1 MLFSESEL
9 PLVRIFD
16 DPRMRRCTGLIY
28 LGQTADL
35 STVETKDQFLRN
47 YILGL
52 SSPLSSLRLQGLLC
66 QDPPLG
72 FPVHLLQP
80 GDHILIKTWKED
92 KLEPPWEGP
101 FQMLL
106 TTETAVRTAEKDWT
120 HYVQVKGTKSPNQEE
135 QWAVVQHPNPTQLT
149 LKRL

>member
-1 MLFSESEL
+1 M
-9 PLVRIFD
+9 
-16 DPRMRRCTGLIY
+16 
-28 LGQTADL
+28 
-35 STVETKDQFLRN
+35 ETKDQFLRD

-52 SSPLSSLRLQGLLC
+52 SSPLSSLGLQGLLG

-80 GDHILIKTWKED
+80 GDHILIKMWKED

-106 TTETAVRTAEKDWT
+106 TTETAVRTAEKGWT
-120 HYVQVKGTKSPNQEE
+120 HYVQVKGTESPNQEE